1 MNNNDQINSHES
13 FGAIR
18 ISRGRGSPAVL
29 FGSSIKSHSFI
40 QIEISNCE
48 EKRYLNTNWYHPTKK
63 LIEFRMSENQFAQM
77 LTQIGSTATPITF
90 KLKPTGPTV
99 KCEEPPYKSIVEQHA
114 NEFKDHLKNINE
126 ETKNLVNELNNIL
139 ESSKLKKSDK
149 EKLTSIANHILQTI
163 QTDSEY
169 HLDAFNEQMENTVTE
184 CKAEIESLIQSK
196 ANQLTNQINNLPKLL
211 E

>member
-1 MNNNDQINSHES
+1 MKENDQINSHES

-18 ISRGRGSPAVL
+18 ISRGQGTPTTL
-29 FGSSIKSHSFI
+29 FGSSVKSHNFI
-40 QIEISNCE
+40 QVEISNCE
-48 EKRYLNTNWYHPTKK
+48 EDRSLNKNWYHPTKR
-63 LIEFRMSENQFAQM
+63 IMEFKMSENQFAQM

-90 KLKPTGPTV
+90 TLKPTGPTIR
-99 KCEEPPYKSIVEQHA
+99 CEEPPYRSIVKQHA
-114 NEFKDHLKNINE
+114 NEFKDHLKSINE
-126 ETKNLVNELNNIL
+126 ETKNLVNELNNVL

-149 EKLTSIANHILQTI
+149 EKLIDIANHILRSI

-169 HLDAFNEQMENTVTE
+169 HLDAFNEQMEHTVTE

-196 ANQLTNQINNLPKLL
+196 ANQINNQINNLPKLL

>member
-1 MNNNDQINSHES
+1 MNNNDQTNTHES

-18 ISRGRGSPAVL
+18 ISRGQGSPSVL
-29 FGSSIKSHSFI
+29 FGSSVKSHTFI
-40 QIEISNCE
+40 QVEISNCE
-48 EKRYLNTNWYHPTKK
+48 ENRHLNKNWYHPTNT
-63 LIEFRMSENQFAQM
+63 LMVFRMSENQFAQM
-77 LTQIGSTATPITF
+77 LTQIGSTETPITF
-90 KLKPTGPTV
+90 TLKPTGPTV
-99 KCEEPPYKSIVEQHA
+99 ICEKPPYKSIVEQHA
-114 NEFKDHLKNINE
+114 NEFKDHLNSINE

-149 EKLTSIANHILQTI
+149 EKLTSIANHILQSI

-169 HLDAFNEQMENTVTE
+169 HLDAFNKQMENSVTE

-196 ANQLTNQINNLPKLL
+196 ANQINNLPKLL

>member
-18 ISRGRGSPAVL
+18 ISRGQGTPTVL
-29 FGSSIKSHSFI
+29 FGSSVKSHSFI

-48 EKRYLNTNWYHPTKK
+48 EKRYLNTNWYHPTKT

-90 KLKPTGPTV
+90 TLKPTGPTV
-99 KCEEPPYKSIVEQHA
+99 KCEKPPYKSIVEQHA

-149 EKLTSIANHILQTI
+149 EKLTSIANHILQSI
-163 QTDSEY
+163 QADSEY

-184 CKAEIESLIQSK
+184 CKAEIENLIQSK
-196 ANQLTNQINNLPKLL
+196 ANQLNNLPKLL